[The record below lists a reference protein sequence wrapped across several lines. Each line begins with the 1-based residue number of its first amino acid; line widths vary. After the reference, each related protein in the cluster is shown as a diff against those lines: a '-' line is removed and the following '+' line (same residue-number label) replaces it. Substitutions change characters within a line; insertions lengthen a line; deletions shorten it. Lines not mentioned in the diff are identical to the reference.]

1 MNACASVSAVIQDE
15 LTARV
20 ATHEHETIELSGLKG
35 GVNDAHFKAVV
46 RRCRK
51 ALARDA
57 LRVGTLYSLVQ

>member
-1 MNACASVSAVIQDE
+1 MPPSALSFIQDE

-46 RRCRK
+46 RRCR
-51 ALARDA
+51 RP
-57 LRVGTLYSLVQ
+57 RMGMFSESGPFVS

>member
-46 RRCRK
+46 RRCRRPW
-51 ALARDA
+51 LGMLSESGPVIR
-57 LRVGTLYSLVQ
+57 